1 MNEHLPKILIVDD
14 KPNNLYAL
22 GRMLSSLKIEIV
34 EADSGKSALL
44 QVMKHD
50 FFLVLLDVNMPDM
63 DGFETADLILSNK
76 NTANTPI
83 IFLTA
88 NDRDVHFSIKG
99 YRTGA
104 VDYICKPFNEE
115 ILLGKVTIFRKLW
128 QQNALLTERN
138 NELETLTTALA
149 EAGQKQVHD
158 SLHDPL
164 TGLPNRKL
172 FLERGK
178 HYIELAKRAKSHFV
192 LVMLDLNGFKAI
204 NDTLGHRAGDFVLK
218 EASNRLTALLKT
230 GDTLARIDGDDFC
243 LILNEKT
250 RAQAATIIEP
260 LVEAF
265 DLPIEYEEHMIPLV
279 VVLGLW
285 NIQFTVKRSMIC

>member
-99 YRTGA
+99 YRAGA

-115 ILLGKVTIFRKLW
+115 L
-128 QQNALLTERN
+128 
-138 NELETLTTALA
+138 
-149 EAGQKQVHD
+149 
-158 SLHDPL
+158 
-164 TGLPNRKL
+164 
-172 FLERGK
+172 
-178 HYIELAKRAKSHFV
+178 
-192 LVMLDLNGFKAI
+192 
-204 NDTLGHRAGDFVLK
+204 
-218 EASNRLTALLKT
+218 
-230 GDTLARIDGDDFC
+230 
-243 LILNEKT
+243 
-250 RAQAATIIEP
+250 
-260 LVEAF
+260 
-265 DLPIEYEEHMIPLV
+265 
-279 VVLGLW
+279 
-285 NIQFTVKRSMIC
+285 